1 LIILPIYNILHY
13 ITNVLFRKGGYR
25 LSLNL
30 DGSKPIYVQVSE
42 WLEREILNGNFESDQ
57 KIYSQYQLAEIFTIN
72 PATAAKGLNIL
83 ADENILYKKRGLGM
97 FVSSTAR
104 EMILYKRKNQTLKR
118 MVQEILVEAEQ
129 LNVSKEELIQ
139 IIRTAQIREEK
150 E

>member
-1 LIILPIYNILHY
+1 
-13 ITNVLFRKGGYR
+13 

-57 KIYSQYQLAEIFTIN
+57 KIYSQYQLAEIFNIN

-97 FVSSTAR
+97 FVSSTAKG
-104 EMILYKRKNQTLKR
+104 MILHKRKNQTLKR
-118 MVQEILVEAEQ
+118 LVQEILVEAEQ

-139 IIRTAQIREEK
+139 IIRTTQIGEEK